1 MARIVFIGAGRAGNS
16 RNVLAALAAVA
27 LITTGC
33 GSAAREQATGP
44 VQITIWHGQTDAAAK
59 SIEKLVTQF
68 NQGHPEIKV
77 NIEPGA
83 ATADGMLPKL
93 TAALTSDAYPDIAY
107 LYGSWAPNIARNPKT
122 ADLTEYTK
130 DPAVGWAD
138 FWSSERAAATVEG
151 KVVGFPAV
159 VDNMV
164 VLYNKK
170 LLAKAGVEAPK
181 PDWTW
186 DDFRAIAKKTT
197 EAASGTFGTTWAIS
211 GGEEAVW
218 GLWPLI
224 WQAGGDVLSPDR
236 KKAVFNS
243 AAGQQALG
251 LLRGMAIDDK
261 SLYLDSSP
269 AEKGQK
275 LFESGRL
282 GMFLSG
288 PWVLPDLQSAKVDY
302 GVARLPGTNG
312 NHETVSGPDN
322 WVVFKHDE
330 RRVKAA
336 ATFLAWLTAAD
347 QQIEWMKDT
356 GSLPIR
362 ESIAKL
368 PGYQDYLKKYPG
380 IEVISAN
387 LANAKRVRPPT
398 TRYPRVSAFVAE
410 AIAQALLG
418 KADAKTALDEAAAK
432 ADAALAVPGS

>member
-1 MARIVFIGAGRAGNS
+1 MRR
-16 RNVLAALAAVA
+16 ALAAAAVVA
-27 LITTGC
+27 LAVAGC
-33 GSAAREQATGP
+33 GGGGQKQEAGGP
-44 VQITIWHGQTDAAAK
+44 VEITIWHGQEDVSAK
-59 SIEKLVTQF
+59 SIEKLVARF
-68 NQGHPEIKV
+68 NQSHPDIKV
-77 NIEPGA
+77 NTESGG
-83 ATADGMLPKL
+83 ATADGMLPKI

-122 ADLTEYTK
+122 ADLTELVK
-130 DPAVGWAD
+130 DPAVKWPD
-138 FWSSERAAATVEG
+138 FWANEREAVTIQG
-151 KVVGFPAV
+151 KVIGFPAV

-170 LLAKAGVEAPK
+170 VLAKAGVKPPG

-186 DDFRAIAKKTT
+186 DDFRAMAKQSTNAKD
-197 EAASGTFGTTWAIS
+197 GVFGATWPIS

-218 GLWPLI
+218 GLWPMI
-224 WQAGGDVLSPDR
+224 WQAGGDILSPDH

-243 AAGQQALG
+243 AAGQQALDR
-251 LLRGMAIDDK
+251 LRAMTIDDK
-261 SLYLDSSP
+261 SVYLDSSP

-288 PWVLPDLQSAKVDY
+288 PWVLPDLQTAKVDY
-302 GVARLPGTNG
+302 GVSPLPGTNG
-312 NHETVSGPDN
+312 SHETISGPDN
-322 WVVFKHDE
+322 WVVFEHDE

-336 ATFLAWLTAAD
+336 ATFLTWLTAAE
-347 QQIEWMKDT
+347 QQLEWMADT

-362 ESIAKL
+362 ESITKL

-387 LANAKRVRPPT
+387 LANAKRIRPPT

-418 KADAKTALDEAAAK
+418 KSDAKTALDDAAAK
-432 ADAALAVPGS
+432 SDAALAVPGS

>member
-1 MARIVFIGAGRAGNS
+1 MRRAPVAA
-16 RNVLAALAAVA
+16 VLLALAV
-27 LITTGC
+27 TGC
-33 GSAAREQATGP
+33 SGGRQEQAAGGP
-44 VQITIWHGQTDAAAK
+44 VEITIWHGQEDNSAK
-59 SIEKLVTQF
+59 SIEKLVARF
-68 NQGHPEIKV
+68 NQSHPDVKV
-77 NIEPGA
+77 KTESGG

-93 TAALTSDAYPDIAY
+93 TAALASDAYPDIAY

-122 ADLTEYTK
+122 ADLTEVVK
-130 DPAVGWAD
+130 DPAINWQD
-138 FWSSERAAATVEG
+138 FWAGERESVTVNG
-151 KVVGFPAV
+151 KVIAFPAV

-164 VLYNKK
+164 VLYNRK
-170 LLAKAGVEAPK
+170 LLAKAGVEAPG

-186 DDFRAIAKKTT
+186 DDFRAKAKQVTSAKD
-197 EAASGTFGTTWAIS
+197 GVFGATWPIS

-218 GLWPLI
+218 GLWPML
-224 WQAGGDVLSPDR
+224 WQAGGDILTPDH
-236 KKAVFNS
+236 KKAAFNS

-251 LLRGMAIDDK
+251 RLRDMAVVDK
-261 SLYLDSSP
+261 SVYLDSSP

-282 GMFLSG
+282 GMFMTG
-288 PWVLPDLQSAKVDY
+288 PWVLPDLQAAKVDY
-302 GVARLPGTNG
+302 GVAQLPGTDG
-312 NHETVSGPDN
+312 NHETISGPDN
-322 WVVFKHDE
+322 WVVFEHDE

-336 ATFLAWLTAAD
+336 ATFLAWLTAAE
-347 QQIEWMKDT
+347 QQLEWMGDT

-362 ESIAKL
+362 ESITKL
-368 PGYQDYLKKYPG
+368 PGYKDYVAKYPG

-418 KADAKTALDEAAAK
+418 KSDAKTALDQAAGK

>member
-1 MARIVFIGAGRAGNS
+1 MRRAMAVAA
-16 RNVLAALAAVA
+16 VLALAA
-27 LITTGC
+27 TGC
-33 GSAAREQATGP
+33 GAGGQKQQASGP
-44 VQITIWHGQTDAAAK
+44 VELTIWHGQEDASAK
-59 SIEKLVTQF
+59 SIEKLVARF
-68 NQGHPEIKV
+68 NQSHPDIKV
-77 NIEPGA
+77 KTESGGV
-83 ATADGMLPKL
+83 TADGMLPKI

-122 ADLTEYTK
+122 ADLTEIVK
-130 DPAVGWAD
+130 DPAVKWDD
-138 FWSSERAAATVEG
+138 FWASEREAVTING
-151 KVVGFPAV
+151 KVVGFPAI

-170 LLAKAGVEAPK
+170 VLQKAGVKPPG

-186 DDFRAIAKKTT
+186 DDFRAMAKQATDAK
-197 EAASGTFGTTWAIS
+197 AGVFGATWPIS

-218 GLWPLI
+218 GLWPMV
-224 WQAGGDVLSPDR
+224 WQAGGDILTPDH

-243 AAGQQALG
+243 AQGQQALDR
-251 LLRGMAIDDK
+251 LRAMAVDDK

-288 PWVLPDLQSAKVDY
+288 PWVLPDLQAAEVDY
-302 GVARLPGTNG
+302 GVSPLPGTNG
-312 NHETVSGPDN
+312 NHETISGPDN
-322 WVVFKHDE
+322 WVVFEHDQ

-336 ATFLAWLTAAD
+336 ATFLTWLTAAE
-347 QQIEWMKDT
+347 QQLVWMTDT

-362 ESIAKL
+362 ESITRL
-368 PGYQDYLKKYPG
+368 PGYKDYLAKYHG
-380 IEVISAN
+380 IEVISGN

-410 AIAQALLG
+410 AIAQTLLG
-418 KADAKTALDEAAAK
+418 KSDAKTALDEAAKK

>member
-1 MARIVFIGAGRAGNS
+1 MRRAPAA
-16 RNVLAALAAVA
+16 AALVGLVVLLTAAA
-27 LITTGC
+27 C
-33 GSAAREQATGP
+33 GGGGPEQAAGGP
-44 VQITIWHGQTDAAAK
+44 VEITIWHGQEDASAK
-59 SIEKLVTQF
+59 SIEKLVARF
-68 NQGHPEIKV
+68 NQSRRDIKV
-77 NIEPGA
+77 NTESGG
-83 ATADGMLPKL
+83 ATADGLLPKI

-122 ADLTEYTK
+122 ADLTEFVK
-130 DPAVGWAD
+130 DPAVRWQD
-138 FWSSERAAATVEG
+138 FWDNEREAVTVQG
-151 KVVGFPAV
+151 KVIGFPAV

-170 LLAKAGVEAPK
+170 VLAKAGVEPPG

-186 DDFRAIAKKTT
+186 DDFRAMAKRATDVD
-197 EAASGTFGTTWAIS
+197 SGVFGTTWPIS

-218 GLWPLI
+218 GLWPMI
-224 WQAGGDVLSPDR
+224 WQAGGDILTPDH

-251 LLRGMAIDDK
+251 RLRAMAVDDK
-261 SLYLDSSP
+261 SVYLDSSP

-288 PWVLPDLQSAKVDY
+288 PWVLPDLQAAKVDY
-302 GVARLPGTNG
+302 GVSPLPGTDG

-322 WVVFKHDE
+322 WVVFEHDE

-336 ATFLAWLTAAD
+336 ATFLTWLTAAE
-347 QQIEWMKDT
+347 QQLEWMTDT

-362 ESIAKL
+362 ESITKL
-368 PGYQDYLKKYPG
+368 TGYQGYLDKYQG
-380 IEVISAN
+380 IEVISDN
-387 LANAKRVRPPT
+387 LANARRVRPPT

-418 KADAKTALDEAAAK
+418 RSDARTALDEAATK